1 MAAPPTAA
9 PRDTD
14 IAIVGLSV
22 RFPGAPD
29 HRVFWANLRDGVES
43 IRALSKDELLA
54 AGASSRDLEN
64 PHYVRAAAVLD
75 GLADFDPEFFGLSP
89 KEGAIMDP
97 QHRHFLER
105 CWEALEDAGHPPER
119 FGGAIGVFAGCGMGA
134 YFAFNLLSNPD
145 LVRTVGLFL
154 LRHTGNDKDFLATRA
169 SYCFDLKGPSVNIQ
183 TACSTSLV
191 AAHVACQSL
200 LAGECDMALAG
211 GATIE
216 LPHGRGY
223 VYEEGEILSPDGHC
237 RSFDARSKGT
247 VFGSGS
253 GVVVLRRLADAL
265 ADGDHVYAVIR
276 GSAVNNDGAGKAG
289 YLAPSVDGQ
298 ATAIAEAIAIAGIE
312 ADELS
317 YVECHGTGTPIGDPI
332 EVAALTQAF
341 RATSEGTGYCGIG
354 SVKSNIGHLDTAA
367 GVASL
372 AKVALSLQHGA
383 IPPSLHFERPNPS
396 IEFETSPFFVNA
408 KLAPW
413 PADKPRVA
421 GVNSLGVGGTNAFMI
436 VEAAPAARPAP
447 KRARANQLL
456 VLSARNKRALDGAC
470 TRLASHLREHPSIAL
485 ADVAYTLAI
494 GRKAFGVRRVLAASE
509 TNEAIALL
517 EGGDPRRVHTHSA
530 RESAPSV
537 AFLLPGGGA
546 QYVGM
551 GVDLYSSEP
560 IFREHVDRGLRLLE
574 GKLDRDLRALWFA
587 PPEARAAAAEEL
599 ERPSIQLPAI
609 FILEYALAQLWM
621 AWGVT
626 PKALLGHSM
635 GENTAACLAG
645 VMSFE
650 DCLGLVTLRG
660 KLFERV
666 PEGGMLSVPL
676 ARETIE
682 PLLGP
687 ELDLGV
693 VNAPEL
699 CVVSGPRVALDA
711 FARQLEQRQ
720 VDVQRIAISIA
731 AHSAMLTPI
740 LAEFGAYLRS
750 IKLMPPRV
758 PFLSNRTGTWITSEQ
773 ATDPQYWVDHLRG
786 TVNFS
791 RCARTL
797 LEGGDWAFLEVGPG
811 RTLSSLVKQQPA
823 YRPELASIPSLRHPD
838 EHVPDDLYFLAA
850 YGRLWSAGLELDPKL
865 LWPEG
870 QRRRV
875 PLPTYAFQR
884 QRYWI
889 EPGAGRV
896 EHEEPDLAPP
906 RLDDIGAW
914 GYEPTWEA
922 SAAQPVADRARHTWL
937 VFMDTAGV
945 GAELARRLRADT
957 HEVIEVH
964 EADAYQRVNYT
975 RYALSPEHGRE
986 GYDTLVRDL
995 VAGGKVPDRI
1005 VHLWLATADESFRPG
1020 SSFFHRNL
1028 ERGFYSLLF
1037 LAQALG
1043 SEGVKGP
1050 LHWTVVGN
1058 GVQRVGAEGLAY
1070 PEKALALGPARV
1082 IPREFPGYSSAFV
1095 DIELPLPG
1103 SRRFGNK
1110 RALAQAVA
1118 GAAERL
1124 MPELSAAPS
1133 NTTVALREV
1142 QRFVRTYRARPLTA
1156 PAAHT
1161 ALRAGGVYLV
1171 TGGMGGIGLQLARH
1185 LAREHRAKLVLVG
1198 RTPLPPREDWASF
1211 VRVQGLEHPTSVRI
1225 TALREL
1231 EEAGAEVLAV
1241 SADVADIV
1249 GMEEA
1254 VELAEARFGR
1264 IDGVF
1269 HTAGVLR
1276 DDLVLAK
1283 SQAAAE
1289 DVFAPKVHGTQV
1301 LDALF
1306 AERELPLLVLFSSTS
1321 TATAPAGQ
1329 VDYVA
1334 ANAYLDA
1341 YAEQHAGRE
1350 DRRVLAIEWGIW
1362 SEIGMAATAGKK
1374 LGRGADDAARETR
1387 RPTRHPLLDARVQR
1401 GDAAPWFETTL
1412 ATSSHWVLDEHR
1424 TLDGHALVPGTAYFE
1439 LARAALQ
1446 ELGEER
1452 AFEVRD
1458 LFFFRPLT
1466 VPDDEDCAVRV
1477 LLERAE
1483 DGYAFEVRTQRTLE
1497 DGRTGWERNVQ
1508 AKLVLHTLAAPK
1520 PLDLTELDRRC
1531 GLSATADDPAG
1542 ARTGQERFLRFGPR
1556 WRVLRQHAYGQ
1567 GEALARL
1574 VLPDTFA
1581 SDTEQYRLHPALLD
1595 IATGFAMELIE
1606 GYGTSDDLWVPV
1618 AYRSVKVYA
1627 ALGRDIRS
1635 WVRGRPGNRA
1645 DKDFASFDVTLTDP
1659 EGRVLVEVSEFS
1671 IKRIAN
1677 SGAFAIARPPAAS
1690 DLVLDGP
1697 HGPGARKLSP
1707 GELTFQ
1713 ALLERGIRAE
1723 EGMQAL
1729 ERALAEGARA
1739 TNGAANGRAPVRIV
1753 TSMDLFAL
1761 IENAAQQ
1768 VVEERSDG
1776 AKFARPEIDTDYVEP
1791 RDDVERTLVGYW
1803 EELLG
1808 VDRVGV
1814 EDSFFDL
1821 GGHSL
1826 IAVRLFAKIKK
1837 GYHVDLPISILF
1849 EAPTI
1854 ARCAGLIKAQIG
1866 SATEQLARSD
1876 AQRTRYTHLVAM
1888 HPGEPA
1894 GKRPFFLVAGM
1905 FGNVLN
1911 LRHLAH
1917 LIGSD
1922 RPFYGL
1928 QARGLYGDHQPHETF
1943 EEMAR
1948 DYLVEVRSVQ
1958 PHGPYLL
1965 GGFSGGGITALEMA
1979 QQLHAAG
1986 EDVALLVFLDTPLPK
2001 APPLSSV
2008 DKATIHLQRL
2018 VRGGPAYVTRWA
2030 QSRVRWELE
2039 RFRERRDGAPVD
2051 ESSSA
2056 SFHSKTIEAAFRRSL
2071 DRYELAHYS
2080 GQVHLFRPK
2089 LDEAHRLPG
2098 NRVAS
2103 SARELIWPDNGWTA
2117 HVDRL
2122 QVFEVPG
2129 NHDSMVL
2136 EPNVRVI
2143 AARLKRCIAK
2153 VEEELGQTAPSLA

>member
-1 MAAPPTAA
+1 MAAPKPAA
-9 PRDTD
+9 ARDTD
-14 IAIVGLSV
+14 IAIVGMSV
-22 RFPGAPD
+22 KFPGAPD
-29 HRVFWANLRDGVES
+29 HRAFWVNLRDGVES
-43 IRALSKDELLA
+43 IRALSKEELLA
-54 AGASSRDLEN
+54 AGASPRDLDN

-75 GLADFDPEFFGLSP
+75 GVADFDPEFFGLSP

-105 CWEALEDAGHPPER
+105 CWEALEDSGHPPER

-169 SYCFDLKGPSVNIQ
+169 SYCFDLKGPSVNVQ

-276 GSAVNNDGAGKAG
+276 GSAVNNDGAGKVG

-298 ATAIAEAIAIAGIE
+298 AAAIAEAIAVAGVE
-312 ADELS
+312 ADELG
-317 YVECHGTGTPIGDPI
+317 YVECHGTGTPVGDPI

-341 RATSEGTGYCGIG
+341 RATSERNGYCGIG

-372 AKVALSLQHGA
+372 AKVALALQHGA

-396 IEFETSPFFVNA
+396 IEFESSPFFVNA

-436 VEAAPAARPAP
+436 VEAAPAVSGAV
-447 KRARANQLL
+447 KRARPNQLL

-470 TRLASHLREHPSIAL
+470 TRLASHLREHPTLAL

-494 GRKAFGVRRVLAASE
+494 GRKAFGVRRVLAASD

-530 RESAPSV
+530 RDSAPSI

-551 GVDLYSSEP
+551 GVDLYRSEP
-560 IFREHVDRGLRLLE
+560 VFREHIDRGLRLLE

-587 PPEARAAAAEEL
+587 EGESQKAAALEL

-609 FILEYALAQLWM
+609 FIIEYALAQLWM

-660 KLFERV
+660 QLFERV
-666 PEGGMLSVPL
+666 PDGGMLSVPL
-676 ARETIE
+676 SREVLE

-699 CVVSGPRVALDA
+699 CVVSGPRSALDA
-711 FARQLEQRQ
+711 FARQLDARQ
-720 VDVQRIAISIA
+720 VEVQRIAISIA

-750 IKLMPPRV
+750 IKLHPPRV
-758 PFLSNRTGTWITSEQ
+758 PFLSNRTGTWITNEQ
-773 ATDPQYWVDHLRG
+773 ATDPRYWVDHLRG

-797 LEGGDWAFLEVGPG
+797 LEGGDWVFLEVGPG

-823 YRPELASIPSLRHPD
+823 YRPELASIPSLRHPE

-870 QRRRV
+870 QRLRV

-896 EHEEPDLAPP
+896 EEEEPDVAPP
-906 RLDDIGAW
+906 RIDDIGAW

-922 SAAQPVADRARHTWL
+922 SSLPSADDRARHTWL
-937 VFMDTAGV
+937 MFMDTAGV
-945 GAELARRLRADT
+945 GVELARRLRADG

-964 EADAYQRVNYT
+964 EADAYQRVHDT
-975 RYALSPEHGRE
+975 RFALSPEHGRE
-986 GYDTLVRDL
+986 GYDALVRDL
-995 VAGGKVPDRI
+995 VAGGKVPDRV
-1005 VHLWLATADESFRPG
+1005 VHLWLATADEGFRPG

-1070 PEKALALGPARV
+1070 PEKALALGPVRV
-1082 IPREFPGYSSAFV
+1082 IPREFTGYTALFV
-1095 DIELPLPG
+1095 DVELPLPG
-1103 SRRFGNK
+1103 SRKFGNK
-1110 RALAQAVA
+1110 RVLAQSVA
-1118 GAAERL
+1118 SVAERL
-1124 MPELSAAPS
+1124 MPEISAAPS
-1133 NTTVALREV
+1133 NATVALRDA
-1142 QRFVRTYRARPLTA
+1142 QRFVRTYRARPLSA
-1156 PAAHT
+1156 PDTNA
-1161 ALRAGGVYLV
+1161 ALREGGVYLV

-1185 LAREHRAKLVLVG
+1185 LARQHRAKLVLVG
-1198 RTPLPPREDWASF
+1198 RTALPPREEWASF
-1211 VRVQGLEHPTSVRI
+1211 LRVQGLEHPTSVRI
-1225 TALREL
+1225 SALREL

-1254 VELAEARFGR
+1254 VEAAAARFGR

-1306 AERELPLLVLFSSTS
+1306 AKRELPLLVLFSSTS

-1341 YAEQHAGRE
+1341 YAEQHAARE
-1350 DRRVLAIEWGIW
+1350 DRRVIAIEWGIW
-1362 SEIGMAATAGKK
+1362 SDIGMAASAGAK
-1374 LGRGADDAARETR
+1374 LGRGAGEGARETR

-1412 ATSSHWVLDEHR
+1412 ATSSHWVLDQHR

-1458 LFFFRPLT
+1458 LFFFRPLH
-1466 VPDDEDCAVRV
+1466 VPDAEDCAVRI
-1477 LLERAE
+1477 LLDRAE

-1497 DGRTGWERNVQ
+1497 DGRTGWERKVQ
-1508 AKLVLHTLAAPK
+1508 AKLVLHTLTVPK
-1520 PLDLTELDRRC
+1520 PLDLAELDRRC
-1531 GLSATADDPAG
+1531 GLSAAVDDPSG

-1556 WRVLRQHAYGQ
+1556 WRVLRQHGYGQ

-1574 VLPDTFA
+1574 VLPEAYAGDI
-1581 SDTEQYRLHPALLD
+1581 EQFRLHPALLD
-1595 IATGFAMELIE
+1595 IATGYAMELIE
-1606 GYGTSDDLWVPV
+1606 GYGVSDDLWVPV
-1618 AYRSVKVYA
+1618 AYRSVKVYG

-1635 WVRGRPGNRA
+1635 WVRGRAGNRA

-1659 EGRVLVEVSEFS
+1659 EGRVLIEVSEFS

-1677 SGAFAIARPPAAS
+1677 SGAFAIARPPSAS
-1690 DLVLDGP
+1690 ELVLDEL
-1697 HGPGARKLSP
+1697 HAPGARKLSP
-1707 GELTFQ
+1707 GEQTFQ

-1723 EGMQAL
+1723 EGLQAL
-1729 ERALAEGARA
+1729 ERALAEGAAA
-1739 TNGAANGRAPVRIV
+1739 TNGAAHGRAPVRIV

-1761 IENAAQQ
+1761 MTNAAQQ

-1776 AKFARPEIDTDYVEP
+1776 AKFARPEIDTDYVEA

-1837 GYHVDLPISILF
+1837 GYHVDLPISVLF

-1854 ARCAGLIKAQIG
+1854 ARCAALIKAQIG
-1866 SATEQLARSD
+1866 SDTEQLSRSD
-1876 AQRTRYTHLVAM
+1876 TQRTRYTHLVAM

-1894 GKRPFFLVAGM
+1894 VKRPFFLVAGM

-1943 EEMAR
+1943 EDMAR
-1948 DYLVEVRSVQ
+1948 DYLAEVRSVQ
-1958 PHGPYLL
+1958 PHGPYLF

-1979 QQLHAAG
+1979 QQLRADG
-1986 EDVALLVFLDTPLPK
+1986 EEVALLVFLDTPLPK
-2001 APPLSSV
+2001 SPPLSSV
-2008 DKATIHLQRL
+2008 DKATIQLQRL
-2018 VRGGPAYVTRWA
+2018 MRGGPAYVTRWA
-2030 QSRVRWELE
+2030 QNRVRWELE
-2039 RFRERRDGAPVD
+2039 RFREKRDGAPAE

-2056 SFHSKTIEAAFRRSL
+2056 SFHSKTIETAFRRSL
-2071 DRYELAHYS
+2071 ERYELAHYP

-2103 SARELIWPDNGWTA
+2103 SARELIWPDNGWTP
-2117 HVDRL
+2117 HVDGL

-2129 NHDSMVL
+2129 DHDSMVL
-2136 EPNVRVI
+2136 EPNVRVM
-2143 AARLKRCIAK
+2143 AARLRRCFAK
-2153 VEEELGQTAPSLA
+2153 VEEELGQAAPSFV